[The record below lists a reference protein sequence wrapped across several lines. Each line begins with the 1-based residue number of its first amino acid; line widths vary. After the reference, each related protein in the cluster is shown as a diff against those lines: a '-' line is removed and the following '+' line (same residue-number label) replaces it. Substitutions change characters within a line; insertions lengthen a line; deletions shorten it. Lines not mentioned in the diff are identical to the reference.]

1 MSNQSIKLVTMTD
14 RLGQIKAAIKQF
26 EADAEEPKAYLMD
39 YFKSHDA
46 EVIKGH
52 SFKSQFI
59 IADRVSW
66 DKEAIEA
73 LAYRVKISVD
83 SLRDIQKT
91 RYVRTD
97 PLPSAF
103 LDKGLGL
110 HIKG

>member
-39 YFKSHDA
+39 YFKSHNA

-73 LAYRVKISVD
+73 LA
-83 SLRDIQKT
+83 LRTKT
-91 RYVRTD
+91 RLEALQNPVEARYVRVD
-97 PLPSAF
+97 PLPSS
-103 LDKGLGL
+103 LMK
-110 HIKG
+110 